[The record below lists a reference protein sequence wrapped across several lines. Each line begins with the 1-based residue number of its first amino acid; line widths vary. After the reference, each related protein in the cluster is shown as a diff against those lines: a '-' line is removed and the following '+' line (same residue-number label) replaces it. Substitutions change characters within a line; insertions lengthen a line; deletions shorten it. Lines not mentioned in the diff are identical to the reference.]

1 MMIQVKNRDIH
12 VLRYFSSFISISDG
26 KVINVT
32 EPALTFCPL
41 ACHLY
46 KSFRNIDCFN
56 KETLKHEIKKV
67 IESKIRDYGFFTANR
82 KLLSNNAAI
91 PYGASEM
98 LMCALKKRF
107 LDAAVVVCDGAGTV
121 VTDNPELVQG
131 IGARMNN
138 ILLTSPIKAIIA
150 RLKELSCKVVFDNG
164 FIDQTRGVQAAIA
177 NGHKKIAVTI
187 SGHNSEKLREIRQ
200 LELSAKARIT
210 ILVVCT
216 TGIAGERIENIR
228 RYADIVWS
236 CASLEIRQKIGAV
249 SLLQVSK
256 QIPVFV
262 LTQNG
267 INLLSIYA
275 DKGGLLSGL
284 NKQKQYLISNEPVG
298 EKVKLGSLNSF
309 LREEKLP
316 VLSEKS
322 LATLDS

>member
-1 MMIQVKNRDIH
+1 MIQVKNRDIH
-12 VLRYFSSFISISDG
+12 ILRYFSSFISISDG
-26 KVINVT
+26 KVVNVT
-32 EPALTFCPL
+32 EPALRFCPL

-46 KSFRNIDCFN
+46 KSFRKIDCSDR
-56 KETLKHEIKKV
+56 ETLKHEIKKV
-67 IESKIRDYGFFTANR
+67 IESKIRDYGFFTAKR
-82 KLLSNNAAI
+82 KLLSNDAAI

-98 LMCALKKRF
+98 LMSALKKRF
-107 LDAAVVVCDGAGTV
+107 LDAVVVVCDGAGTV

-131 IGARMNN
+131 IGARMNS

-150 RLKELSCKVVFDNG
+150 RLKELGCKVVFENG
-164 FIDQTRGVQAAIA
+164 LIDQARGVQAAIA
-177 NGHKKIAVTI
+177 NGHRKIAVTV
-187 SGHNSEKLREIRQ
+187 SGHDSDKLKGIRQ
-200 LELSAKARIT
+200 LELSTKSRIT

-216 TGIAGERIENIR
+216 TGITGEKIENIR

-275 DKGGLLSGL
+275 DKGNLLSGL

-298 EKVKLGSLNSF
+298 EKIKLGSLNSF
-309 LREEKLP
+309 LREEELP
-316 VLSEKS
+316 VLSGKS